1 MSIPIPRIVKI
12 PGKAK
17 AVVCQATVI
26 IYPGH
31 SKEWRKEM
39 VTKGCRSYKRIQ
51 VQTYDQCTHLAT
63 TIIDGHHLCSR
74 HAGMLALQAVV
85 EGKPLDSAQLMEG
98 CAFVP

>member
-1 MSIPIPRIVKI
+1 MSVSIPRIVRI
-12 PGKAK
+12 SGKAK

-31 SKEWRKEM
+31 TEEWRKEM
-39 VTKGCRSYKRIQ
+39 VEKGKRSYSRIK
-51 VQTYDQCTHLAT
+51 VQSYDQCTHLAT